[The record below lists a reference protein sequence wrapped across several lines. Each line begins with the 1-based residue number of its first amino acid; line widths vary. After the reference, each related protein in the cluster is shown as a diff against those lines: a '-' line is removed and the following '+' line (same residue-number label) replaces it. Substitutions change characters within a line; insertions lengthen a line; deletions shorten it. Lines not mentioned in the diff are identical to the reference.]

1 VQKFAPKLCQLG
13 EKSGAN
19 CHPKRVQKQGKFL
32 AFCCMFNHH
41 NPLIYKNL
49 GVVKQKRQGIVHR
62 ELLPHNERSLA
73 VELNKY
79 YLIVA

>member
-1 VQKFAPKLCQLG
+1 
-13 EKSGAN
+13 
-19 CHPKRVQKQGKFL
+19 
-32 AFCCMFNHH
+32 MFNHH

-62 ELLPHNERSLA
+62 DLVPHNERSLA